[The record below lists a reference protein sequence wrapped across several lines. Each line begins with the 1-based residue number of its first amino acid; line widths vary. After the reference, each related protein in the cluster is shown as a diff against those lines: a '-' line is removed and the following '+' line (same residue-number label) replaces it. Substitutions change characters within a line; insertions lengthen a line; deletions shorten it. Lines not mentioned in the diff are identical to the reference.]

1 MFYIINA
8 KKKEYTEINNIISFK
23 VGDYVQKLVGTGNN
37 IQVIPKI
44 ELSSITWPGN
54 QPFPPLGRPPR
65 RFFSIVTLAEEPY
78 VMYKERDAT
87 TGNCIFPATECRVVY
102 NATKQ

>member
-1 MFYIINA
+1 VKSSKHGIYKCSN
-8 KKKEYTEINNIISFK
+8 KKKEYTEINNIMSFK

-87 TGNCIFPATECRVVY
+87 TGNCIFPATE
-102 NATKQ
+102 